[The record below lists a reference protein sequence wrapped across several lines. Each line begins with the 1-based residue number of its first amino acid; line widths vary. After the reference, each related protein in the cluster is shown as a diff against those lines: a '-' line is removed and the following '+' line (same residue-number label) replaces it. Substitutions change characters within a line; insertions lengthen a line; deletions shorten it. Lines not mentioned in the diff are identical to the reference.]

1 MKTALIGLGRIGWQ
15 YHLPQIVKHEGF
27 ELAAVVDTNP
37 ERLREAEVAYGIRG
51 YADAAEML
59 LYLERRSPC
68 PLGRERLH
76 SLAARIGADGSNAVY
91 AVRGKGRNFNGFIQ
105 CRVQGDSIDH
115 ENEPPYGEKCQNK
128 GSGKGNR

>member
-59 LYLERRSPC
+59 VKEAPELVVVASPTVFH
-68 PLGRERLH
+68 R
-76 SLAARIGADGSNAVY
+76 
-91 AVRGKGRNFNGFIQ
+91 
-105 CRVQGDSIDH
+105 
-115 ENEPPYGEKCQNK
+115 
-128 GSGKGNR
+128 